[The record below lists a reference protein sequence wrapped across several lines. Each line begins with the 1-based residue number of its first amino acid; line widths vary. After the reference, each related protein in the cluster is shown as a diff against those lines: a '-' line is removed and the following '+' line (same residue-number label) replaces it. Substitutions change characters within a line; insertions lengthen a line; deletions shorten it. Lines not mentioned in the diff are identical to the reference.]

1 MKNLQQII
9 RSYGS
14 KTTMGTCCNSNPL
27 MKEWM
32 YGEKE
37 SPCTIPPL
45 FANHNQDESTRTI
58 THSIQ
63 NNHPYTLQMTVLA
76 TVIVANG
83 STSFTEIYYGSNN
96 PYGNNPFQVA
106 VNNCV
111 STGIISF
118 TVNPSDKVW
127 FHHVG
132 ENRQCYHVHYHCTY
146 TIDRTNC
153 FFEFDVNLQSN
164 KNHC

>member
-9 RSYGS
+9 RGYGS

-32 YGEKE
+32 FGEKW
-37 SPCTIPPL
+37 PCGIPPL
-45 FANHNQDESTRTI
+45 FANHNQDESTSTI
-58 THSIQ
+58 THSIH

-83 STSFTEIYYGSNN
+83 STSSTQIYYGDLS
-96 PYGNNPFQVA
+96 PYFNNPFQLA

-111 STGIISF
+111 STGLISF
-118 TVNPSDKVW
+118 TVNPGDKVW

-132 ENRQCYHVHYHCTY
+132 QTNQCYHVHYHCIY
-146 TIDRTNC
+146 SIDGTDCN
-153 FFEFDVNLQSN
+153 FEFDVNLQSN
-164 KNHC
+164 KHHC